1 MTIPTQVGE
10 LDGGRVDQVQ
20 AAQWLSQAVEP
31 TAGIDI
37 TQFLQFGLLGL
48 IFACVI
54 AKKFL
59 VPEWTLRQS
68 VEQSAKELALKDE
81 RIAAL
86 EADKAELKV
95 SLEQLQS
102 LTRDQIIPAL
112 VRSNQ
117 LSADY
122 VSELA
127 QQKRREHDDER

>member
-1 MTIPTQVGE
+1 M
-10 LDGGRVDQVQ
+10 LH
-20 AAQWLSQAVEP
+20 AATSVVLAAGDP
-31 TAGIDI
+31 ATAIDI

-48 IFACVI
+48 IFACVV

-59 VPEWTLRQS
+59 VPEWTLRQTQ
-68 VEQSAKELALKDE
+68 ENKDQELKLKDE

-86 EADKAELKV
+86 ESDKDELKE
-95 SLEQLQS
+95 SLASLQA

-127 QQKRREHDDER
+127 AQKFRDGAS